1 MSKKKKI
8 ILISS
13 ITTVMI
19 IVALATG
26 FFSYRVKLVTPASMV
41 ELGDEVSVDP
51 FDYLEGFKF
60 AVERSEIDISEV
72 DNFKVGA
79 YEVNIK
85 HAWQNFTVSVT
96 IQDTTPPE
104 LNVKE
109 DVQYLLNSQTYIIDE
124 FVNSAKDLS
133 GNVETVIR
141 LNDSISTDRVS
152 FTKNGNYKVII
163 IATDIN
169 DNYTVKSVDVIVDTP
184 PEFGGEMPDYY
195 LAVGSEIDY
204 LDGLT
209 AWDEHDGD
217 LTDKIVVDTSEI
229 HMEEAGEYKVFYSV
243 TDEYGFEST
252 ITNTLHV
259 YEKPDLQQL
268 INTHQI
274 NRKDQT
280 IIGAYNLYDGGVYEE
295 DNIDFVLEEM
305 TPAFVCLRYSYS
317 NGGYSRGS
325 GYIVEINEDEIIIC
339 NNEHV
344 VHGYKT
350 MDVYFYDGT
359 KAKADIVSTG
369 GGTCTEVDIAFAKVS
384 RDQLTEEFMDTLKT
398 VHIDEGYWTNLP
410 KNPNISAGVRCV
422 LTEGKVWHEKT
433 GKLTVKKD
441 IMCEQWRKYGLISH
455 VTVQL
460 IPGVSGSAIL
470 DGHGNLVAM
479 AVGHGKVDGV
489 QKYFAIT
496 LDNIIKIYE
505 KYIGHKP
512 NYM

>member
-13 ITTVMI
+13 TTTVMI
-19 IVALATG
+19 IVALAIG

-41 ELGDEVSVDP
+41 ELGDEVSIDP

-60 AVERSEIDISEV
+60 AVERSEVDISEV

-109 DVQYLLNSQTYIIDE
+109 DVQYLLNSQTYKIDE

-141 LNDSISTDRVS
+141 LNDSISADRVS

-217 LTDKIVVDTSEI
+217 LTDKIVKSALKT
-229 HMEEAGEYKVFYSV
+229 
-243 TDEYGFEST
+243 
-252 ITNTLHV
+252 
-259 YEKPDLQQL
+259 
-268 INTHQI
+268 
-274 NRKDQT
+274 
-280 IIGAYNLYDGGVYEE
+280 GAV
-295 DNIDFVLEEM
+295 
-305 TPAFVCLRYSYS
+305 
-317 NGGYSRGS
+317 
-325 GYIVEINEDEIIIC
+325 
-339 NNEHV
+339 
-344 VHGYKT
+344 
-350 MDVYFYDGT
+350 
-359 KAKADIVSTG
+359 
-369 GGTCTEVDIAFAKVS
+369 KVS
-384 RDQLTEEFMDTLKT
+384 CPCTRVCRSRKRLITVMKLSLLYVLYLPFLKSWWVYT
-398 VHIDEGYWTNLP
+398 
-410 KNPNISAGVRCV
+410 
-422 LTEGKVWHEKT
+422 
-433 GKLTVKKD
+433 
-441 IMCEQWRKYGLISH
+441 M
-455 VTVQL
+455 
-460 IPGVSGSAIL
+460 
-470 DGHGNLVAM
+470 
-479 AVGHGKVDGV
+479 
-489 QKYFAIT
+489 F
-496 LDNIIKIYE
+496 
-505 KYIGHKP
+505 
-512 NYM
+512 